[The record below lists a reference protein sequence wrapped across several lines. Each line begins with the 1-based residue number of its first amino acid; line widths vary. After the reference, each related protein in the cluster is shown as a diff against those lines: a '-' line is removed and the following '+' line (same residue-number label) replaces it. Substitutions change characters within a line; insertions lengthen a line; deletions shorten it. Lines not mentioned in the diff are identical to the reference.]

1 MIASGIDDL
10 IGHTPLIK
18 LQKLSLESGVNILAK
33 CEFLNPTSSIK
44 DRTALWMIN
53 GAIKRGEIDK
63 NSTLIEPTSGNTG
76 VALASICA
84 SKGIKLILT
93 MPESMSIERRKLLTF
108 LGASIVL
115 TPASEGMSG
124 AIKKAKELVDNLDG
138 FMLSQFD
145 NEDNALAHLEST
157 AIEILMATHSKVDAF
172 VSAVGTGG
180 TISGTGKGLKQA
192 IPHIKIVAVEP
203 TESSVL
209 SGNKPSPHGI
219 QGIGAGFIPKIL
231 NQNIYDEI
239 ITVNTNEAINMASRV
254 AKEEGLLIGISAG
267 ANLVAS
273 MELAKRMNK
282 GETIV
287 TILCDTAQR
296 YLSTA
301 LFDE

>member
-1 MIASGIDDL
+1 MIAQSIDDL
-10 IGHTPLIK
+10 IGHTPLVK
-18 LQKLSLESGVNILAK
+18 LQKLSLESGVTILAK
-33 CEFLNPTSSIK
+33 CEFLNPTSSVK
-44 DRTALWMIN
+44 DRTALYMIN
-53 GAIKRGEIDK
+53 GALQRGDITKD
-63 NSTLIEPTSGNTG
+63 SMLIEPTSGNTG

-93 MPESMSIERRKLLTF
+93 MPESMSIERRKLLSF

-115 TPASEGMSG
+115 TPAGEGMSG
-124 AIKKAKELVDNLDG
+124 AIKKAQALVEELNG
-138 FMLSQFD
+138 FMLSQFE
-145 NEDNALAHLEST
+145 NEDNALAHLETT
-157 AIEILMATHSKVDAF
+157 AIEILLATDGEIDAF

-180 TISGTGKGLKQA
+180 TISGTGRGLRKS
-192 IPHIKIVAVEP
+192 IPNLKIVAVEP

-209 SGNKPSPHGI
+209 SGNSPAPHGI
-219 QGIGAGFIPKIL
+219 QGIGAGFIPKVL
-231 NQNIYDEI
+231 NQDIYDEI
-239 ITVNTNEAINMASRV
+239 ITVSTKEALAMASRV

-273 MELAKRMNK
+273 MKLAKSMK
-282 GETIV
+282 AGETIV

>member
-1 MIASGIDDL
+1 
-10 IGHTPLIK
+10 
-18 LQKLSLESGVNILAK
+18 
-33 CEFLNPTSSIK
+33 
-44 DRTALWMIN
+44 
-53 GAIKRGEIDK
+53 
-63 NSTLIEPTSGNTG
+63 
-76 VALASICA
+76 
-84 SKGIKLILT
+84 
-93 MPESMSIERRKLLTF
+93 
-108 LGASIVL
+108 
-115 TPASEGMSG
+115 
-124 AIKKAKELVDNLDG
+124 
-138 FMLSQFD
+138 MLSQFD

>member
-10 IGHTPLIK
+10 IGDTPLIK

-93 MPESMSIERRKLLTF
+93 MPESMSIERRKLFTF

-124 AIKKAKELVDNLDG
+124 AIKKAKELVDNLNG

-157 AIEILMATHSKVDAF
+157 AIEILMATHSKIDAF

-180 TISGTGKGLKQA
+180 TISGTGKGLKQT

>member
-10 IGHTPLIK
+10 IGDTPLIK